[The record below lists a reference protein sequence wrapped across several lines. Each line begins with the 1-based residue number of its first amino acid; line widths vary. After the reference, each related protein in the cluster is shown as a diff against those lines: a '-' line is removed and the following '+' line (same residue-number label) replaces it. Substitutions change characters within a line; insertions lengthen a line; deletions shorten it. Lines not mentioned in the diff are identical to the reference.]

1 MKGKK
6 AAKSIIYNAIILAIG
21 LIMIYPLVWMIMSSF
36 KETNIIFKTAGQL
49 IPKNGY
55 WIITLMAGK
64 VRRSIIR
71 TILFKFPVHCG
82 SGYHRNHCFIRVGRI
97 WIFSLSISRERDF
110 VRSDVGIY
118 DASGTG
124 FDDSAVFMV
133 SETGLGRKLFT
144 VDCSVF
150 FCNSGILR
158 IPD

>member
-1 MKGKK
+1 
-6 AAKSIIYNAIILAIG
+6 
-21 LIMIYPLVWMIMSSF
+21 
-36 KETNIIFKTAGQL
+36 
-49 IPKNGY
+49 
-55 WIITLMAGK
+55 MAGK
-64 VRRSIIR
+64 VSEEYHSDDSFQI
-71 TILFKFPVHCG
+71 PVHCG

>member
-1 MKGKK
+1 M
-6 AAKSIIYNAIILAIG
+6 
-21 LIMIYPLVWMIMSSF
+21 
-36 KETNIIFKTAGQL
+36 
-49 IPKNGY
+49 
-55 WIITLMAGK
+55 
-64 VRRSIIR
+64 
-71 TILFKFPVHCG
+71 ILFKFPVQCG